1 MAIFIFLIVIILIIG
16 FVSYY
21 YYKAIVN
28 EILETLVVLDK
39 IFEKRYDE
47 LSKSIAQF
55 QKYMPN
61 QKNLIFEVQRAKA
74 DAAKVSKP
82 KTTEELA
89 QKIINENA
97 LTININALIDSC
109 DFQNIHPDLKEC
121 IKKQVNFIQEIEQI
135 ADNYNKSITLYKQIK
150 NIFPF
155 NFYSKSMEIDLDLD
169 TIKTE

>member
-1 MAIFIFLIVIILIIG
+1 MAVLIFLLTIIVIIG

-39 IFEKRYDE
+39 IFEKRYEE

-61 QKNLIFEVQRAKA
+61 QKDLIFEVQRAKA

-89 QKIINENA
+89 QKIVNENA
-97 LTININALIDSC
+97 LTLNINMLIDCC

-121 IKKQVNFIQEIEQI
+121 IKKQVNFIQEIEQV
-135 ADNYNKSITLYKQIK
+135 ADDYNKSITLYKQIK
-150 NIFPF
+150 DIFPF
-155 NFYSKSMEIDLDLD
+155 NLYSKSMEIDLNLD
-169 TIKTE
+169 IIKTE